1 VKFSNYFADT
11 PSGPIKTT
19 TTTDTLHVA
28 NNFSEIS
35 NTPPAEE
42 QEGKVTAVA
51 AVMTLTRESGRHS
64 SNTRV
69 SASGRRSSTSRI
81 SSKKVRKK
89 KVLIK
94 VLLDSGSDGDLL
106 FHEKGTAKHF
116 PYSARQVPQSW
127 HTSNG
132 VFQTNGRGKANIKFF
147 EYSNSKQ
154 FLAEPDIV
162 EYDKEMGKPV
172 FDLIIG
178 CKSMKELGIVLD
190 FKRKT
195 VTIDEIILPM
205 RNINSLNRTR
215 TKAAWAHNNTRA
227 QEPQSTEEATQRMVR
242 ILDAKYEKADL
253 QAVVRDNCSHLN
265 PIQQGKLLEL
275 LTEFEPLFDGTLGD
289 WRTEPVSF
297 QLKEGVKPYH
307 GRAFPVPRIHKET
320 LMKEVQ
326 RQCELGV
333 LEWQPSS
340 EWASPSFI
348 IQKKNQT
355 VRSVSD
361 FRSE

>member
-1 VKFSNYFADT
+1 MKLDTDVSDT

-19 TTTDTLHVA
+19 LHSVTQPF
-28 NNFSEIS
+28 NENFCEQS
-35 NTPPAEE
+35 NTRSSQEK
-42 QEGKVTAVA
+42 EGKVTAVA
-51 AVMTLTRESGRHS
+51 AVMTLTRESGRRS
-64 SNTRV
+64 STTRV
-69 SASGRRSSTSRI
+69 SASGRCSSTSRI

-106 FHEKGTAKHF
+106 LHEKGTAKYF

-265 PIQQGKLLEL
+265 QIQQGKLLEL

-297 QLKEGVKPYH
+297 HLRKG
-307 GRAFPVPRIHKET
+307 
-320 LMKEVQ
+320 
-326 RQCELGV
+326 
-333 LEWQPSS
+333 
-340 EWASPSFI
+340 
-348 IQKKNQT
+348 
-355 VRSVSD
+355 
-361 FRSE
+361 